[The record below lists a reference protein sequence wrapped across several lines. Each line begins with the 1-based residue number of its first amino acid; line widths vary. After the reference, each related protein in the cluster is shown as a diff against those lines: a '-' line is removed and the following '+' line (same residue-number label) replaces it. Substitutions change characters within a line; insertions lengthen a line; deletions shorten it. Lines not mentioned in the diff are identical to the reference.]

1 MELLVIRSLYLYK
14 EPFDNNNNKK
24 KTKVILSEV
33 AININD
39 YRKTELSFT

>member
-1 MELLVIRSLYLYK
+1 MELLVIRSLYLYR
-14 EPFDNNNNKK
+14 EPFDNNNKK
-24 KTKVILSEV
+24 KTKVILSKV